1 MQERCS
7 PFFLPPLSRALSHFR
22 CPCLWAP
29 HTLGSSPLGT
39 LAGDNE
45 QVAQQVASQVGISS
59 FHAALKPEDKL
70 AFITSFDSKVAA
82 AAAGSGK
89 GSAAGRQQSQNG
101 DGLLMMGDGINDAP
115 ALAAARVGVAVAVTP
130 SDMVAAAADI
140 IVLNGRGGI
149 ATMGMRG
156 LSDSGLG

>member
-1 MQERCS
+1 M
-7 PFFLPPLSRALSHFR
+7 
-22 CPCLWAP
+22 
-29 HTLGSSPLGT
+29 
-39 LAGDNE
+39 
-45 QVAQQVASQVGISS
+45 ASQVGISS

-70 AFITSFDSKVAA
+70 AFITSFDSKVVEATAA
-82 AAAGSGK
+82 ALGSGG
-89 GSAAGRQQSQNG
+89 GSGAGRQQSLNG

-149 ATMGMRG
+149 ATMGWGRMRG

>member
-1 MQERCS
+1 MGT
-7 PFFLPPLSRALSHFR
+7 LPHIRH
-22 CPCLWAP
+22 PCLGSLS
-29 HTLGSSPLGT
+29 LGL

-70 AFITSFDSKVAA
+70 AFITSFDSKVVEQEVAL
-82 AAAGSGK
+82 GSGG
-89 GSAAGRQQSQNG
+89 GSGAGRRQSQKNG

-140 IVLNGRGGI
+140 IVLNGRGGRGRQDG
-149 ATMGMRG
+149 MGG
-156 LSDSGLG
+156 GDG